1 MPIIPS
7 ITTTRI
13 SQAEFKELSFEV
25 MRHVFDIHNEFGR
38 LFDEKVYKRELA
50 FRMESIATEV
60 SVDLIHGTFFKQL
73 FADMIVSQGGLFEF
87 KMAESIH
94 SRHRSQIIQYLLLFD
109 LAHGK
114 IVNMQTEQVQHEFVN
129 CHQSLSDLRRFD
141 VELDQFQSSVAGAG
155 DFSAQLI
162 AILQDWGTGLDVS
175 LYEEAVVHC
184 LGGENLLS
192 SLVSVFG
199 RHGHLADM
207 RMPLVAPSVAF
218 RLTALPDREE
228 TFEIHARRWI
238 EHTSLEAIH
247 WANIRNN
254 RVVLKTIR

>member
-7 ITTTRI
+7 MITTRI

-50 FRMESIATEV
+50 FRMESVATEV

-73 FADMIVSQGGLFEF
+73 FADLIVSQGGLFEF

-129 CHQSLSDLRRFD
+129 CHQSLTDLRHFAVD
-141 VELDQFQSSVAGAG
+141 ADQLQSSVPGAG
-155 DFSAQLI
+155 DFSDQLI
-162 AILQDWGTGLDVS
+162 AILRD
-175 LYEEAVVHC
+175 
-184 LGGENLLS
+184 
-192 SLVSVFG
+192 
-199 RHGHLADM
+199 
-207 RMPLVAPSVAF
+207 
-218 RLTALPDREE
+218 
-228 TFEIHARRWI
+228 
-238 EHTSLEAIH
+238 
-247 WANIRNN
+247 
-254 RVVLKTIR
+254 